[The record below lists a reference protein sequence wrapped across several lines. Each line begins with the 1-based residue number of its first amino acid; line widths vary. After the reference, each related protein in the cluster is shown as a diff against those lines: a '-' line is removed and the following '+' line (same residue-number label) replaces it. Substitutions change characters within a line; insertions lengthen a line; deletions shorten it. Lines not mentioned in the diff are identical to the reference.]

1 MFGIQ
6 NFVLFVTTV
15 IFFTMT
21 PGIDTI
27 FVINKS
33 ISKGKRAAIYSTF
46 GIIAGLIVHTLL
58 AALGLSVLI
67 TQSAMGLFIVQYLGA
82 AYLFYLGIKALLSK
96 ESQTKFTDETGQMES
111 RWTSFRGG
119 MVTNVLNPK
128 VALFF
133 LSFFPQFI
141 QEEHL
146 QSSIPFIILGI
157 IYALLGLV
165 WFIILG
171 YFSSIF
177 ADKFKK
183 NQKINM
189 ILNHFSGV
197 VFILMGIKIALTD

>member
-6 NFVLFVTTV
+6 DFALFVTTV

-46 GIIAGLIVHTLL
+46 GIIAGLIVHTLS
-58 AALGLSVLI
+58 AAVLI
-67 TQSAMGLFIVQYLGA
+67 TQSAMGLFIVQYLGV
-82 AYLFYLGIKALLSK
+82 AYLFYLGTKALLSK
-96 ESQTKFTDETGQMES
+96 ESQMKFTDETGQMES

>member
-46 GIIAGLIVHTLL
+46 GIILGLIVHTLS
-58 AALGLSVLI
+58 AAVLI
-67 TQSAMGLFIVQYLGA
+67 TQSAMGLFIVQYLGV
-82 AYLFYLGIKALLSK
+82 AYLFYLGTKALLSK
-96 ESQTKFTDETGQMES
+96 ESQMKFTDETGQMES

-141 QEEHL
+141 QEEYL
-146 QSSIPFIILGI
+146 QSPIPFIILGI

>member
-21 PGIDTI
+21 PGIYNI

-46 GIIAGLIVHTLL
+46 GIIAGLIVHTLS
-58 AALGLSVLI
+58 AAVLI
-67 TQSAMGLFIVQYLGA
+67 TQSAMGLFIVQYLGV
-82 AYLFYLGIKALLSK
+82 AYLFYLGTKALLSK
-96 ESQTKFTDETGQMES
+96 ESQMKFTDETGQMES

-119 MVTNVLNPK
+119 MVTNVLNSK

-146 QSSIPFIILGI
+146 QSPIPFIILGI

>member
-46 GIIAGLIVHTLL
+46 GIIAGLIVHTLS
-58 AALGLSVLI
+58 AAVLI
-67 TQSAMGLFIVQYLGA
+67 TQSAMGLFIVQYLGV
-82 AYLFYLGIKALLSK
+82 AYLFYLGTKALLSK
-96 ESQTKFTDETGQMES
+96 ESQMKFTDETGQMES

-146 QSSIPFIILGI
+146 QSPIPFIILGI

>member
-46 GIIAGLIVHTLL
+46 GIIAGLIVHTLS
-58 AALGLSVLI
+58 AAVLI
-67 TQSAMGLFIVQYLGA
+67 TQSAMGLFIVQYLGV
-82 AYLFYLGIKALLSK
+82 AYLFYLGTKALLSK
-96 ESQTKFTDETGQMES
+96 ESQMKFTDETGQMES

-119 MVTNVLNPK
+119 MVTNVLNSK

-146 QSSIPFIILGI
+146 QSPIPFIILGI

>member
-46 GIIAGLIVHTLL
+46 GIIAGLIVHTLS
-58 AALGLSVLI
+58 AAVLI
-67 TQSAMGLFIVQYLGA
+67 TQSAMGLFIVQYLGV
-82 AYLFYLGIKALLSK
+82 AYLFYLGTKALLSK
-96 ESQTKFTDETGQMES
+96 ESQMKFTDETGQMES

-146 QSSIPFIILGI
+146 QSPIP
-157 IYALLGLV
+157 
-165 WFIILG
+165 FIILG